1 MRKIIETFVKY
12 PFYANLMVVVI
23 LGAGIASFTSM
34 KKSVFPE
41 RKSRMISVSVAYPGA
56 SPKEMEEGITVRIEE
71 AIRGIPGIK
80 EINSTSSENFCRVS
94 IETTGELDIDLT
106 LQEVKNSI
114 DGITSM
120 PTGAE
125 RPIVF
130 KQRSLTPALRLG
142 LSGSADL
149 MTLKQMAYHL
159 EDDFMASGLISQM
172 QISGFPKTEI
182 SVEVSEENL
191 LRYGLTLSDIS
202 RAISNANRDL
212 SGGEVRNDNYRVIIR
227 VRNRSVDPNK
237 ISDIVVRGGKEGSIV
252 RVGDIGKVKLQ
263 FEDVPNFTLL
273 NGKPAISISVNKL
286 ISEDL
291 EKISVFVNNYVDE
304 FNSKYNN
311 AELYVTFDYLDML
324 YSRLELLY
332 KNGGFGLALVILILA
347 LFLSFRL
354 SLWVAWGIPSAF
366 LAMFVVASMYGITI
380 NMISLFGMIL
390 VVGILVDDGIVI
402 AENIFS
408 HFEKGKTPMKAAVD
422 GTMEVLPA
430 VVTSVLTTIIAFSP
444 LLFIQ
449 GRMEMMF
456 EMAFVVIFSLI
467 FSLFEAFFVLPAH
480 IGTPHVLRRSTDA
493 VNFGNR
499 LRNRLEKM
507 VSFTRDKLYGTLLKR
522 VIRYRYTVLFIPL
535 MLTLITVGL
544 FKGGFLTSTFF
555 PNIPPDNFDVNIA
568 FTPGEGEKQT
578 LDALYKFEKIV
589 WEVNDELKEEYNDT
603 SNYIIYT
610 FLTLGTSFSGEESG
624 SHAGQISVLL
634 RNLEGSPISSF
645 DIAKRVRKKIGR
657 FPEADKIS
665 VAGRSHWGAPISI
678 SLLGNNLEE
687 LSDAR
692 DMLMNELREM
702 PDITEV
708 KDNNPLG
715 AQEVRLKLKPQA
727 YFLGLDDF
735 TVLNQIRNGFFGS
748 QSQRLQLGKDELRVW
763 VRYPRSDRL
772 EIGQLERMKIKTPKG
787 EYPLSEIADF
797 DIERGP
803 VNIHRYNMKR
813 EIRIEADLVNPNTPV
828 APLTDYI
835 NKVIMPKVTVNYP
848 GVRYVF
854 QGQQKNA
861 AESQS
866 SMMKYFIPAFIL
878 IAIVLMIHFKSFGQG
893 LVILSMIPLAY
904 IGAMWGHM
912 FHGIPLSIL
921 SAFGMVALSGVT
933 VNDAVVFLQKYNRL
947 LAKDNLPVKEAI
959 FQAGLARFRP
969 IVLTTLTTTIGLFPI
984 ILEQS
989 RQAQF
994 LIPMAMALAYGVFF
1008 GTIFILT
1015 VFPVTILFMNDV
1027 RVWMRYLW
1035 TGVKPTPE
1043 EVEKANIHKKR
1054 VIE

>member
-12 PFYANLMVVVI
+12 PFYANLMVIVV
-23 LGAGIASFTSM
+23 LGAGIASFVSM
-34 KKSVFPE
+34 KKSFFPE
-41 RKSRMISVSVAYPGA
+41 RKTRIISVSVAYPGA

-94 IETTGELDIDLT
+94 IETTGKIDIDLT

-159 EDDFMASGLISQM
+159 EDDFMASGLISQI
-172 QISGFPKTEI
+172 QISGFPKTEL

-212 SGGEVRNDNYRVIIR
+212 SGGEVRNDEYRVIIR
-227 VRNRSVDPNK
+227 VRNRSVDPNE
-237 ISDIVVRGGKEGSIV
+237 ISDIVIRGGKEGSIV
-252 RVGDIGKVKLQ
+252 RVGDLGKVKLQ
-263 FEDVPNFTLL
+263 FEDVPNFTLM

-291 EKISVFVNNYVDE
+291 EKISVFVNNYVEE
-304 FNSKYNN
+304 FNRKYNN
-311 AELYVTFDYLDML
+311 AQLDVTFDYLDML
-324 YSRLELLY
+324 YSRLDLLY

-354 SLWVAWGIPSAF
+354 SLWVAWGIPSSF
-366 LAMFVVASMYGITI
+366 LAMFVVANMYGVTI

-408 HFEKGKTPMKAAVD
+408 HFEKGKSPMKAAVD

-444 LLFIQ
+444 LMFIE

-456 EMAFVVIFSLI
+456 EMAFVVIFSLT

-480 IGTPHVLRRSTDA
+480 IGTPHVLKRSTDA
-493 VNFGNR
+493 VNFGNKV
-499 LRNRLEKM
+499 RNRLERT
-507 VSFTRDKLYGTLLKR
+507 VSYAREKLYGRLLKK
-522 VIRYRYTVLFIPL
+522 VIRYHYVILFIPL
-535 MLTLITVGL
+535 TLTLITVGL
-544 FKGGFLTSTFF
+544 FKGGFITSTFF

-578 LDALYKFEKIV
+578 LDALYKFEKLV

-610 FLTLGTSFSGEESG
+610 FLTLGTSFNGEETG
-624 SHAGQISVLL
+624 SHAGHISVLL
-634 RNLEGSPISSF
+634 RNLEDSPISSF
-645 DIAKRVRKKIGR
+645 DIAQRVRKKIGKV
-657 FPEADKIS
+657 PEADKIS

-678 SLLGNNLEE
+678 SLLGNNLDE
-687 LSDAR
+687 LSKAR
-692 DMLMNELREM
+692 DMLMSELGEM

-715 AQEVRLKLKPQA
+715 AQEVRLKLKPRA

-735 TVLNQIRNGFFGS
+735 TVLNQVRNGFFGS
-748 QSQRLQLGKDELRVW
+748 QSQRLQMGKDELRIW
-763 VRYPRSDRL
+763 VRYPRSDRK
-772 EIGQLERMKIKTPKG
+772 EIGQLEKMKIKTHRG

-797 DIERGP
+797 EIERGP

-813 EIRIEADLVNPNTPV
+813 EIRIEADLVNPYIPV
-828 APLTDYI
+828 APLTEYI
-835 NKVIMPKVTVNYP
+835 EAKIMPKIAVNYP
-848 GVRYVF
+848 GVRYLF

-861 AESQS
+861 AESQN
-866 SMMKYFIPAFIL
+866 SMMKFFIPAFIL

-893 LVILSMIPLAY
+893 LIILSMIPLAY
-904 IGAMWGHM
+904 LGAMWGHM

-947 LAKDNLPVKEAI
+947 LANDNLPVKEAI
-959 FQAGLARFRP
+959 YQAGLARFRP

-984 ILEQS
+984 IFEQS

-1008 GTIFILT
+1008 GTLFILT

-1027 RVWMRYLW
+1027 RVWVRYLL
-1035 TGVKPTPE
+1035 TGVKPSPE